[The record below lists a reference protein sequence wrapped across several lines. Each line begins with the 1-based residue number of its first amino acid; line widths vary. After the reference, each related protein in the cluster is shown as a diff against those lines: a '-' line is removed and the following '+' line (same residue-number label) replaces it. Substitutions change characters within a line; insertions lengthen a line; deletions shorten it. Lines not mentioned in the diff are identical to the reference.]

1 MKCPNCNFKMKRNFC
16 THCGYMTNGNFINT
30 KKVQEDSLLELY
42 FGKNY
47 EKITSN
53 NNYIVPF
60 IIGPVYIFCHDFYIE
75 GIILIL
81 IEYLISTI
89 FLCFNH
95 AFLYV
100 YVVKLLNFMTKAQD
114 IIDNVDKKI
123 NTLNP
128 VFDIINAAS
137 FKVNRVFDR
146 FLDFFTSVFTKIFLK
161 GKEREEDENE

>member
-1 MKCPNCNFKMKRNFC
+1 MDFWLHFLPIVI
-16 THCGYMTNGNFINT
+16 Y
-30 KKVQEDSLLELY
+30 LLL
-42 FGKNY
+42 
-47 EKITSN
+47 IALLT
-53 NNYIVPF
+53 I
-60 IIGPVYIFCHDFYIE
+60 
-75 GIILIL
+75 GIILGIV
-81 IEYLISTI
+81 IG
-89 FLCFNH
+89 
-95 AFLYV
+95 
-100 YVVKLLNFMTKAQD
+100 VKLLNFMTKAQD

>member
-30 KKVQEDSLLELY
+30 KKLQEDSLLELY

-100 YVVKLLNFMTKAQD
+100 
-114 IIDNVDKKI
+114 
-123 NTLNP
+123 
-128 VFDIINAAS
+128 
-137 FKVNRVFDR
+137 
-146 FLDFFTSVFTKIFLK
+146 
-161 GKEREEDENE
+161 